1 MTKINLD
8 LHYPHIGYKM
18 IEVKFY
24 DEVDDAFLQFA
35 VVISKTDGKWVFCRH
50 RERDTYEI
58 PGGHRE
64 SGEDITATARRE
76 LQEETGAVD
85 FTIKPVCVYSMKMR
99 MMKVSVCSLSP
110 RYFLL
115 NRCTVR

>member
-1 MTKINLD
+1 
-8 LHYPHIGYKM
+8 M

-58 PGGHRE
+58 P
-64 SGEDITATARRE
+64 
-76 LQEETGAVD
+76 
-85 FTIKPVCVYSMKMR
+85 
-99 MMKVSVCSLSP
+99 VSYTHLTLP
-110 RYFLL
+110 
-115 NRCTVR
+115 TK